1 MAKSEE
7 NQNRLESVLAFM
19 AAGVVGVSLVTML
32 IALLVRLFGGQP
44 WAVMTQLPLVGLPI
58 GFLIIISLLVVSMI
72 RRSRE
77 NPRG

>member
-44 WAVMTQLPLVGLPI
+44 WAVLAQLPLVGLPI
-58 GFLIIISLLVVSMI
+58 GFLIIISLVVVNTI